1 MDSIALYKSD
11 MRRIMNKKR
20 RQRQLRR
27 NIITGVIALILIISL
42 TVALGSIM
50 VYAQSNDKVTM
61 YKYYTSI
68 EVQQGETLW
77 SIAEKNLE
85 TGQYEDLISYIK
97 EILHINHL
105 KDDTIIAGQNL
116 IIPYFSEQFVGGY

>member
-1 MDSIALYKSD
+1 MDHLALYKSD
-11 MRRIMNKKR
+11 MRRIMNKRR

-27 NIITGVIALILIISL
+27 NIITGVIALILIIALSI
-42 TVALGSIM
+42 ALGSIM
-50 VYAQSNDKVTM
+50 VYAQSNDKVTL

-68 EVQQGETLW
+68 EVQYGETLW

-85 TGQYEDLISYIK
+85 TAQYKDIESYIN

-105 KDDTIIAGQNL
+105 KDDTIIAGHNL
-116 IIPYFSEQFVGGY
+116 IIPYFSEQFMGNY